1 MNSPVQAL
9 RRLLKAPGFT
19 LAAVVT
25 LALGIGA
32 NTVVFSVMN
41 TALLRPLPYP
51 QAERLLQI
59 RERQPEFSN
68 SSIAMPNYEDLKSSQ
83 KTLDGLAI
91 FRSERVSLA
100 STGIGGEP
108 ELLRGGRVSWDYL
121 SVLGL
126 APRMGRNFL
135 ETEDQPGGPKAIIVS
150 ENFFQ
155 RRFGGNAAMLG
166 RTLVINGE
174 PYELIGVLPAN
185 FEEIRRADAL
195 ITFNDLRKSRE
206 MTNRG
211 NHPGLSML
219 GRMKPGVTIEQVRAD
234 LDTTYAALEKQYPDH
249 NTGVSSTPLPL
260 LESRVGSYTKSLFL
274 LLGATACVLLIAC
287 ANVANLLLARA
298 VGRQK
303 EFAIRA
309 ALGAGRA
316 QLMRELFAENN
327 LLALGGALGGLA
339 IAYWTRDLIFL
350 LAPSQNLRLDQL
362 ALDNRVLLFAVAVT
376 VGTTLLFGLWPAWQV
391 SRNVSLTLALSG
403 STRGSSDSGQT
414 RRARSGLVVA
424 QVALALMLLAGA
436 GLLIR
441 SFANLQQIKLGFE
454 PRNLLLMDIAL
465 PEIRYD
471 TDEKGNRFYEQLLE
485 RTRALPGVE
494 DVATV
499 INAPQG
505 NSSWSSSYHITG
517 TPEPAP
523 GRELNAE
530 CNAVTADYFKTM
542 RIPLLRG
549 RSFNDE
555 DKADGPIRIVVDE
568 AFAKKHFPNDDPIGK
583 PIDNNTVPTG
593 PNEPAAPPMTIVGV
607 VGTVRT
613 DLDRAPDFVQAYYHS
628 AQSRVLRRTLVVRT
642 KTSDPLQ
649 LATAIKREVLGIDP
663 DQSVS
668 GVESMES
675 SIGKNLASH
684 RLTLTL
690 FGLFAAI
697 ALLLAVLGLYSVM
710 ALNVA
715 HRTREM
721 GIRMALGAERRSIL
735 QLVLRQGL
743 NLVAVG
749 LGVGLLG
756 ALGLARLMRSL
767 LFGVGAVDPLV
778 LAAVAFVLAT
788 AAAVACLLPARRA
801 TRVDPIVALRTE

>member
-1 MNSPVQAL
+1 MNALIQAM
-9 RRLLKAPGFT
+9 RRLCKTPGFT
-19 LAAVVT
+19 LAAIFT

-51 QAERLLQI
+51 RSERLVQI
-59 RERQPEFSN
+59 RERQPEFP
-68 SSIAMPNYEDLKSSQ
+68 SSSVAMPNYLDVKSSQ
-83 KTLDGLAI
+83 KTLEGLAL

-100 STGIGGEP
+100 ATGIGGEP
-108 ELLRGGRVSWDYL
+108 EQLRGGRVTWDYL
-121 SVLGL
+121 SVLGIT
-126 APRMGRNFL
+126 PRMGRDFL
-135 ETEDQPGGPKAIIVS
+135 EKEDEPGGPKAIVIS
-150 ENFFQ
+150 EKFFQ
-155 RRFGGNAAMLG
+155 RRFGGDAAMLG

-185 FEEIRRADAL
+185 FEEMRSADAL
-195 ITFNDLRKSRE
+195 ITFNDLRKTRE
-206 MTNRG
+206 MTSRG

-234 LDTTYAALEKQYPDH
+234 LDTTYAALEKQFPEN
-249 NTGVSSTPLPL
+249 NTGVASTPLPL
-260 LESRVGSYTKSLFL
+260 LESRVGSDTKSLFL

-309 ALGAGRA
+309 ALGARRA

-327 LLALGGALGGLA
+327 LLAAGGAALGIA
-339 IAYWTRDLIFL
+339 IAYWTRDLILL
-350 LAPSQNLRLDQL
+350 LAPSPNLRLDQL
-362 ALDNRVLLFAVAVT
+362 ALDNRVLLFAIAVT
-376 VGTTLLFGLWPAWQV
+376 VGTTLLFGLWPAWQT

-414 RRARSGLVVA
+414 RRARSGLVIA
-424 QVALALMLLAGA
+424 QVALALVLLAGA

-441 SFANLQQIKLGFE
+441 SFSNLQQVKLGFE
-454 PRNLLLMDIAL
+454 PRNLLLMAVAL
-465 PEIRYD
+465 PEVRYD
-471 TDEKGNRFYEQLLE
+471 TDEKGDRFYEQLLE

-494 DVATV
+494 EVATV

-505 NSSWSSSYHITG
+505 NSNWTSSYHITG
-517 TPEPAP
+517 TPDPAP

-530 CNAVTADYFKTM
+530 CNAVSGDYFKTM

-549 RSFNDE
+549 RTFNVE
-555 DKADGPIRIVVDE
+555 DKADGPIRIIVDE
-568 AFAKKHFPNDDPIGK
+568 AFAKKHFPNEDPIGK
-583 PIDNNTVPTG
+583 QIDNNTVSTG
-593 PNEPAAPPMTIVGV
+593 PNEPAAPPMTIIGV

-613 DLDRAPDFVQAYYHS
+613 DLDRAPDFVQAYYHAPQNRALQRS
-628 AQSRVLRRTLVVRT
+628 LVVRT
-642 KTSDPLQ
+642 RTSDPLQ
-649 LATAIKREVLGIDP
+649 LAAAVKREVLAIDP

-668 GVESMES
+668 NVESMEMA
-675 SIGKNLASH
+675 IGRNLASH

-690 FGLFAAI
+690 FALFAAI

-715 HRTREM
+715 NRTREM
-721 GIRMALGAERRSIL
+721 GIRMALGAEHRSIL

-743 NLVAVG
+743 ILVAVG

-756 ALGLARLMRSL
+756 ALGLSRLMRSL
-767 LFGVGAVDPLV
+767 LFGVGALDPLV
-778 LAAVAFVLAT
+778 LAVVALVLAS
-788 AAAVACLLPARRA
+788 AAALACLLPARRA

>member
-1 MNSPVQAL
+1 MSSLVQAL
-9 RRLLKAPGFT
+9 RRLFKAPGFT
-19 LAAVVT
+19 LAAVFT

-51 QAERLLQI
+51 EAERLLQI
-59 RERQPEFSN
+59 RERQPEFAN
-68 SSIAMPNYEDLKSSQ
+68 SSVAMPNYLDVKSSQ
-83 KTLDGLAI
+83 KTLAGLAL
-91 FRSERVSLA
+91 FRWERVSLA
-100 STGIGGEP
+100 ATGIGGDP
-108 ELLRGGRVSWDYL
+108 EQLRGARVTWDYL
-121 SVLGL
+121 SVLGI
-126 APRMGRNFL
+126 APRLGRDFL
-135 ETEDQPGGPKAIIVS
+135 EKEDEPGGPKAMVIS
-150 ENFFQ
+150 QKFFQ
-155 RRFGGNAAMLG
+155 RRFGGDAAMLG

-174 PYELIGVLPAN
+174 PYELIGVLPEN
-185 FEEIRRADAL
+185 FEEMRSADAL

-206 MTNRG
+206 MTSRG

-219 GRMKPGVTIEQVRAD
+219 GRMKPDVTIEQVRAD
-234 LDTTYAALEKQYPDH
+234 LDTTYAALEKQHPEN
-249 NTGVSSTPLPL
+249 NTGVASTPLPL
-260 LESRVGSYTKSLFL
+260 LESRVGSYTKSLFF

-327 LLALGGALGGLA
+327 LLAAGGAALGIA
-339 IAYWTRDLIFL
+339 IAYWTRDLVLL
-350 LAPSQNLRLDQL
+350 LAPNPNLRLDQL
-362 ALDNRVLLFAVAVT
+362 ALDHRVLLFAIAVT
-376 VGTTLLFGLWPAWQV
+376 VCTTLLFGLWPAWQI
-391 SRNVSLTLALSG
+391 SRNVSLTLALSD
-403 STRGSSDSGQT
+403 STRGSNDGGQT
-414 RRARSGLVVA
+414 RRARSGLVIA

-441 SFANLQQIKLGFE
+441 SFSNLQQVKLGFE
-454 PRNLLLMDIAL
+454 PRKLLLMAVAL
-465 PEIRYD
+465 PEARYD
-471 TDEKGNRFYEQLLE
+471 TDEKSDRFYEQLLE

-499 INAPQG
+499 NNLPQS
-505 NSSWSSSYHITG
+505 NSTWTSSYHITG

-530 CNAVTADYFKTM
+530 CNAVTGDYFKTM

-549 RSFNDE
+549 RAFNPE
-555 DKADGPIRIVVDE
+555 DKADGPIRIIVDE
-568 AFAKKHFPNDDPIGK
+568 AFAKKHFPNEDPIGK
-583 PIDNNTVPTG
+583 QIDNNTVPTG
-593 PNEPAAPPMTIVGV
+593 PNEPATPPMTIIGV

-613 DLDRAPDFVQAYYHS
+613 DMDRAPDFVQAYYH
-628 AQSRVLRRTLVVRT
+628 APQNRALQRALVVRT

-649 LATAIKREVLGIDP
+649 LSAAVKREVLAIDP

-668 GVESMES
+668 GVETMEMA
-675 SIGKNLASH
+675 IGRNLASH

-690 FGLFAAI
+690 FALFAAI

-743 NLVAVG
+743 LLVAIG

-756 ALGLARLMRSL
+756 ALGLSRLMRSL

-778 LAAVAFVLAT
+778 LAAVAFVLAA